1 MVSTLII
8 CSEGLLT
15 YLRIEARSRGIDRP
29 TTSVPLLPTSPG
41 RGRAETTHPADQR
54 AACRDPQIA
63 RATRR
68 KLSGIAGSQTKTT
81 GEMIRQ
87 PLFIFRYHS
96 CCCSVGK
103 STSILVDTSAWS
115 THQTS
120 VVREIFQNVMPS
132 EAVDAGG
139 AMARARWVQVYLHIP
154 VITDY
159 TSFTTTTATT
169 VTTVP
174 CLASCCG
181 MVVQISLSEA

>member
-1 MVSTLII
+1 MVLTARLHQYHFCPHHLDEGERRQHIRPISVQRGETLRLLERPDRSYRVLLEVRLKQLGKGFDSL
-8 CSEGLLT
+8 CSFSA
-15 YLRIEARSRGIDRP
+15 I
-29 TTSVPLLPTSPG
+29 
-41 RGRAETTHPADQR
+41 
-54 AACRDPQIA
+54 
-63 RATRR
+63 
-68 KLSGIAGSQTKTT
+68 
-81 GEMIRQ
+81 
-87 PLFIFRYHS
+87 YHS
-96 CCCSVGK
+96 YCCSVGK
-103 STSILVDTSAWS
+103 SASILVDTSAWS
-115 THQTS
+115 SHQTR
-120 VVREIFQNVMPS
+120 VVREIFQNVIPS

>member
-29 TTSVPLLPTSPG
+29 ITSVPLLPTSPG

-54 AACRDPQIA
+54 AAWRDPQIA
-63 RATRR
+63 RTTRR
-68 KLSGIAGSQTKTT
+68 KISGIAGSQTRTT
-81 GEMIRQ
+81 GAKAL
-87 PLFIFRYHS
+87 LFWWIPPRGVHTKLVLFARYSKTS
-96 CCCSVGK
+96 CPARRWTRG
-103 STSILVDTSAWS
+103 
-115 THQTS
+115 
-120 VVREIFQNVMPS
+120 VRWLEP
-132 EAVDAGG
+132 GG
-139 AMARARWVQVYLHIP
+139 CKFICTYIP

-159 TSFTTTTATT
+159 TFFTTTTATT

-181 MVVQISLSEA
+181 MVVQISLSEV